1 MKERRDLEKGGAKA
15 SILKED
21 CSHAV
26 PAVPFSRAEDAREI
40 EPDDHGLVLPC
51 APSDEEKV
59 RGEVRGSRTN
69 SQTAALGTC
78 PFFLSTSIRTFG
90 RFLVFVTFNT
100 RRLLYMPPSCVRHV
114 VCTAKNEKKKTLI
127 AFLHRSGL
135 YLTSRLAL
143 LAEVGSVALTSLY
156 VNVWLFT
163 LASRYLFFTGLLCR
177 RYSPSFTSFG
187 MSSTVASQWF
197 QDI

>member
-1 MKERRDLEKGGAKA
+1 MGKGGESCRIQNHRNRVSSKLVWTEGIAKSPVVSSKTVKERRNLEKGGAKA
-15 SILKED
+15 SILMED

-26 PAVPFSRAEDAREI
+26 PAVPFSKPEDAREI

-51 APSDEEKV
+51 APPDEEKV
-59 RGEVRGSRTN
+59 RGEVRESRTN

-114 VCTAKNEKKKTLI
+114 VCTAKNVKKNNPLI
-127 AFLHRSGL
+127 VFLHRSGL
-135 YLTSRLAL
+135 LPYKPACS
-143 LAEVGSVALTSLY
+143 
-156 VNVWLFT
+156 
-163 LASRYLFFTGLLCR
+163 TG
-177 RYSPSFTSFG
+177 
-187 MSSTVASQWF
+187 
-197 QDI
+197 